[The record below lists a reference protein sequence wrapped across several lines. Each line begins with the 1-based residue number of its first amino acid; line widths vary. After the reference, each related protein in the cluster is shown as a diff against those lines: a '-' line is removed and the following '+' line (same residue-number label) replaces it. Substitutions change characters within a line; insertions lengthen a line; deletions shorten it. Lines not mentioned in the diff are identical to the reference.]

1 MRKPLRLLLAA
12 GITVAIIVTIQVVAL
27 ARAGG
32 GNNYVPPPSTHSGGS
47 SGGYSGGYSGSCC
60 SSSSSH
66 YYSGSGSGSGTSI
79 DIGPGGFFIILGIV
93 ALVVLYKWWQSQQS
107 SSGSG
112 GSVQATVSAPM
123 PIDQESVQEGLN
135 AILARDPNFNPQ
147 LFLDRAQTTFF
158 ALQNAW
164 MQRNLEPAHIYLSDG
179 IYQRW
184 KIQVDQMLAQ
194 HKRDVLENLVI
205 GGCAIAQV
213 AGDPNVDS
221 ITVRIDAS
229 AADYDVDDFNKI
241 VRGDRT
247 PRPFTEYWT
256 FVRSRAARTRA
267 GEGAQITQCPNCGAP
282 VQVNES
288 GICAYCKATVTS
300 GQFGWVLDN
309 ITQASEWQ
317 AAA

>member
-1 MRKPLRLLLAA
+1 MLAV
-12 GITVAIIVTIQVVAL
+12 GITCAVVVAIQVAAL

-32 GNNYVPPPSTHSGGS
+32 GNNYVAPPSNHSGSSSSGGSGSSSSGGSTYYYSGGS
-47 SGGYSGGYSGSCC
+47 S
-60 SSSSSH
+60 
-66 YYSGSGSGSGTSI
+66 SGSGSGSVLLTV
-79 DIGPGGFFIILGIV
+79 FGI
-93 ALVVLYKWWQSQQS
+93 LVVGIFLTAGVVQWWQRQQAAGS
-107 SSGSG
+107 SASGSP
-112 GSVQATVSAPM
+112 AAPP
-123 PIDQESVQEGLN
+123 PIDRDSVAQGL
-135 AILARDPNFNPQ
+135 AALQSRDPNFNPQ

-164 MQRNLEPAHIYLSDG
+164 MQRKLDPARIYLSDG

-184 KIQVDQMLAQ
+184 KLQVDQMLAQ

-205 GGCAIAQV
+205 GGCAIARV
-213 AGDPNVDS
+213 GGDANVDT

-229 AADYDVDDFNKI
+229 AADYDVDDSGKI

-256 FVRSRAARTRA
+256 FVRSQAARTRA

-282 VQVNES
+282 VQINES
-288 GICAYCKATVTS
+288 GTCAYCKATVTT

-309 ITQASEWQ
+309 ITQASEWS